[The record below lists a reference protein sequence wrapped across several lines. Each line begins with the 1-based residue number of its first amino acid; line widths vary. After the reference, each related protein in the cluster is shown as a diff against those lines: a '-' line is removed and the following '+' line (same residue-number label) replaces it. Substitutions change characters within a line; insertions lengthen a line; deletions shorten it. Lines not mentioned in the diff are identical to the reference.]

1 MIETPS
7 SVLSADILAAE
18 CDFFSI
24 GTNDLIQYTLAM
36 DRGNS
41 RVSYL
46 YRPLHP
52 AILRSIHMTVE
63 AGHRAGIPVGVC
75 GEMGSETRLAEVLLG
90 LGLDEISLH
99 GAALPKIK
107 QVIRWTTFEEARRIT
122 THLMSLSTPDET
134 DKWLVSYIAERKR
147 QRENGGDS

>member
-1 MIETPS
+1 
-7 SVLSADILAAE
+7 
-18 CDFFSI
+18 
-24 GTNDLIQYTLAM
+24 M

-52 AILRSIHMTVE
+52 AILRSLHLTVE
-63 AGHRAGIPVGVC
+63 AGHRAGIHVGLC

-107 QVIRWTTFEEARRIT
+107 QVIRWTPFEEARRVT
-122 THLMSLSTPDET
+122 EHLMSLATPDEA
-134 DKWLVSYIAERKR
+134 DKWLAGYISDRKR
-147 QRENGGDS
+147 QRGNGDHG